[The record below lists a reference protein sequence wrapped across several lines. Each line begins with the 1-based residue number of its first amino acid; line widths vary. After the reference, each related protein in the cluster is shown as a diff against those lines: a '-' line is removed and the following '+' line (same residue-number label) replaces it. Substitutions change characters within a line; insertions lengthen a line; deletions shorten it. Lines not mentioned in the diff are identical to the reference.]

1 MALMWAKQIPFL
13 FWAQVL
19 GYLQTR
25 RFLPLPITPNPSE
38 PNAIENQTI
47 GKFLWIS
54 PLYCSSSTLHFLFYF
69 LIIDRYILVN
79 FHDEG

>member
-13 FWAQVL
+13 FWAQML

-25 RFLPLPITPNPSE
+25 RFLTLPITPNPSE

-47 GKFLWIS
+47 GKFLWIFS
-54 PLYCSSSTLHFLFYF
+54 FVLLFINTAFFFIFLFF
-69 LIIDRYILVN
+69 DN
-79 FHDEG
+79 

>member
-47 GKFLWIS
+47 GKFLWIFS
-54 PLYCSSSTLHFLFYF
+54 FVLLFINTAFFFIFLFF
-69 LIIDRYILVN
+69 DN
-79 FHDEG
+79 